1 MAAEELGKVFN
12 AAASPAAEK
21 ARNERMKRLM
31 TSVSENSPTAFET
44 LQNASLRGCKYKFV
58 DDMDRTLGTY
68 DRFDKTIY
76 LNEKHSD
83 AVLSTVLVHEAR
95 HAVQHNLHLSSDRNT
110 ATLLTMWR
118 AGEADA
124 MAFECAAAY
133 EMQNDNPEAWF
144 RFKNAHRG
152 IAVAY
157 SRERKASKDERNA
170 LSEAFKAW
178 YDDAPYVAEYD
189 RDALQF
195 LEDNREKA
203 GWSFLKDNVAGERIA
218 FNLCRKGEDLYLRDV
233 IFLSSERAMTI
244 DADIAR
250 RCRGVADDALFLY
263 GRQDKSLDRL
273 FVRDEEGTVRPMKTE
288 TRPVREQDRRKEQDR
303 DVNQAIG
310 EALPPWVRDFQAKKS
325 TR

>member
-12 AAASPAAEK
+12 TAASPVTEE

-31 TSVSENSPTAFET
+31 TSVAESSPTAFET
-44 LQNASLRGCKYKFV
+44 LQNASLRGCKYKFTG
-58 DDMDRTLGTY
+58 DMDKTLGTY
-68 DRFDKTIY
+68 NRADKTIY

-95 HAVQHNLHLSSDRNT
+95 HAVQHNLHLSADRNT

-118 AGEADA
+118 ASEADA

-144 RFKNAHRG
+144 KFKNMHRG
-152 IAVAY
+152 IAVAF
-157 SRERKASKDERNA
+157 SREMKASRDERNA

-189 RDALQF
+189 KDALQF
-195 LEDNREKA
+195 LEDSREKA
-203 GWSFLKDNVAGERIA
+203 GWSFLKDNVAGERVA
-218 FNLCRKGEDLYLRDV
+218 FNLCRKGDDLYLRDV
-233 IFLSSERAMTI
+233 VFLSSERAMTI

-263 GRQDKSLDRL
+263 GRQDRSLDRL
-273 FVRDEEGTVRPMKTE
+273 FVRDENGTVHPMKTE
-288 TRPVREQDRRKEQDR
+288 TRPARPQDRLKEQER
-303 DVNQAIG
+303 SINQEIG
-310 EALPPWVRDFQAKKS
+310 EALPPWVRDLQAKKNV
-325 TR
+325 R